1 MLQRQNGWKNK
12 PPPTWQTYLRQSIDL
27 PSVSSIDWPSEDLR
41 AATPIPIPPPSPPDD
56 DWRTWLHTA
65 FPTYVR
71 AEFAPRHVV
80 LWDWLAIL
88 TLGERARPRV
98 EVWPR
103 GGAKSSTAELGACY
117 VGCRGSRRF
126 VLYVCKTQAQA
137 DKHLQSIAA
146 LLETAGI
153 ERAVNKYQQSRG
165 WTQQIIRAANGFNVV
180 SLGLDA
186 AARGIKLDQYRPD
199 LIILDDIDD
208 KHDSADLTQK
218 KIETLT
224 ESVLPTGAP
233 DCVVLFIQNMIHR
246 DSIASRLAD
255 GRADFLLDREPPVVE
270 PAVRDLAFERIITS
284 DGTARYTITGGT
296 ATWAGQ
302 SLATSE
308 YQLNTWGRLAF
319 LREAQHQVKD
329 VENGLWNR
337 ARDIEPFRERGV
349 PPSMKRI
356 VIGVDPSATSGGDMA
371 GIVAVGLGTNGHG
384 YVLDD
389 KSIQGSPR
397 VWVTEAVKLYTL
409 LRADAI
415 VAESNN
421 GGEMIEVTFSTVA
434 GAPRVKL
441 IHASRGKITR
451 AEPIQQLS
459 EAGRLHFVGYLPELE
474 DECCSYVPGDD
485 SPNRMDALVW
495 AATECLLNA
504 ATGFVHRYDT
514 RYKGGERR

>member
-1 MLQRQNGWKNK
+1 MSFGQSATVKYAPRLKLQAAAELELRRRRGRTAA
-12 PPPTWQTYLRQSIDL
+12 PAVPT
-27 PSVSSIDWPSEDLR
+27 
-41 AATPIPIPPPSPPDD
+41 
-56 DWRTWLHTA
+56 DWRAWLA
-65 FPTYVR
+65 EKFPTYPSAPF
-71 AEFAPRHVV
+71 AERHVR
-80 LWDWLAIL
+80 LWEWLAGL
-88 TLGERARPRV
+88 TPGARVRPRI
-98 EVWPR
+98 EIWPR

-117 VGCRGSRRF
+117 VGCTGSRRF

-208 KHDSADLTQK
+208 KHDSLDLTQK

-233 DCVVLFIQNMIHR
+233 ECVILFIQNMIHR
-246 DSIASRLAD
+246 DSIAARLAD
-255 GRADFLLDREPPVVE
+255 GRADFLLDKEPPVVE
-270 PAVRDLAFERIITS
+270 QAVAGLTFERIIAA
-284 DGTARYTITGGT
+284 DGTARYSVTGGR

-302 SLATSE
+302 DLATAE

-337 ARDIEPFRERGV
+337 LRDIEPFRVTQYPKLR
-349 PPSMKRI
+349 RI
-356 VIGVDPSATSGGDMA
+356 VVGIDPSATTAGDEE
-371 GIVAVGLGTNGHG
+371 GIVVFGEGIDGHG
-384 YVLDD
+384 YLLADP
-389 KSIQGSPR
+389 SLQGSPR
-397 VWVTEAVKLYTL
+397 VWALAAVAAYHSWA
-409 LRADAI
+409 ADRM

-421 GGEMIEVTFSTVA
+421 GGEMVEVTISTIP
-434 GAPRVKL
+434 GAPPVTL
-441 IHASRGKITR
+441 IHASRGKLTR
-451 AEPIQQLS
+451 AEPVQALYEQ
-459 EAGRLHFVGYLPELE
+459 GKVHHVGVFPQLE
-474 DECCSYVPGDD
+474 DELCSYVPGDD

-495 AATECLLNA
+495 AATEVLL
-504 ATGFVHRYDT
+504 TGGPGFSMSYD
-514 RYKGGERR
+514 RRLQERR